1 MLTGEKIKEIVV
13 SAGLL
18 TADRLQEAQNEA
30 KRNQKPLSHVLLS
43 EGFVSETA
51 LYQALAAHDHVPFI
65 DLSKTVLSPELL
77 NLLPESVVQSHHLMP
92 FERTDRLLKL
102 AMVDTDN
109 LQTIDLMRKQ
119 FPLPLEIYQTT
130 PSSIDHILQQYHHG
144 VDQELES
151 IAKHIQE
158 TVTEGQTVNVDD
170 PKDLERLAQHLPV
183 IKIVE
188 TLLDY
193 AVFEGASDIHIEP
206 AENNVLIRYRV
217 DGILKDVMTLPK
229 SVLSGLVARVKI
241 LSKLKLDEHR
251 LPQDGRF
258 KIVHKRYRVAIRVS
272 IIPVFDGE
280 KIVLRILDEAAEALD
295 VKKLGFHETALQVLL
310 RNMAKPHGLIL
321 VTGPT
326 GSGKTTTLYSI
337 LGQLNTT
344 LVNISTIEDPIEYRI
359 PRINQSQVNPK
370 IGFTFASGLRALLRQ
385 DPNIIMVG
393 EVRDNETAEMA
404 IHAAMTGHLVLST
417 LHTNDALSTIARLS
431 EMNVPRYLLASTTNL
446 VIGQRLVRRLCP
458 ECHEELMLGTKE
470 LEQFQLLDDLL
481 AVQALIPPSSGHRT
495 QKEWKFYKA
504 KGCNLC
510 GQEGYKGR
518 LGIFELLE
526 VTPAIAQLIA
536 TQAPTDQLQEAVRAQ
551 GMITMLQDGLLKA
564 LAGITSIEEVLRVT
578 RE

>member
-1 MLTGEKIKEIVV
+1 RSLHHI
-13 SAGLL
+13 
-18 TADRLQEAQNEA
+18 
-30 KRNQKPLSHVLLS
+30 LLS
-43 EGFVSETA
+43 EGFLSEIA
-51 LYQALAAHDHVPFI
+51 LYQALAAHDNVPFV
-65 DLSKTVLSPELL
+65 DLSKTLIPPEILGLL
-77 NLLPESVVQSHHLMP
+77 AEPVVQTHHLIP
-92 FERTDRLLKL
+92 FERNEQVIKV
-102 AMVDTDN
+102 AMVDSDD
-109 LQTIDLMRKQ
+109 LQTIDVIRKQ
-119 FPLPLEIYQTT
+119 LPLSIEIYQTT
-130 PSSIDHILQQYHHG
+130 PSSIDHALQQYHHG

-151 IAKHIQE
+151 IARHIQE
-158 TVTEGQTVNVDD
+158 TVAESETVNSDD
-170 PKDLERLAQHLPV
+170 PKDLERLAQNLPI
-183 IKIVE
+183 IKVVE

-206 AENNVLIRYRV
+206 AENNLLVRYRI

-229 SVLSGLVARVKI
+229 TVLSGLVARIKI
-241 LSKLKLDEHR
+241 LSNLKLDEHR

-258 KIVHKRYRVAIRVS
+258 KIVHQRYKVAVRVS
-272 IIPVFDGE
+272 VIPVFDGE
-280 KIVLRILDEAAEALD
+280 KVVMRILDEAAEALD
-295 VKKLGFHETALQVLL
+295 VKKLGFHATALQVLM
-310 RNMAKPHGLIL
+310 RNMSKPHGLIL

-344 LVNISTIEDPIEYRI
+344 AVNISTIEDPIEYRI

-393 EVRDNETAEMA
+393 EIRDNETAEMA

-417 LHTNDALSTIARLS
+417 LHTNDAPSTIARLS
-431 EMNVPRYLLASTTNL
+431 EMNVPPYLLASTTNL

-458 ECHEELMLGTKE
+458 DCHEEIMLGEKE
-470 LEQFQLLDDLL
+470 LEQFQLLDDVLT
-481 AVQALIPPSSGHRT
+481 AQQFTQTPTRPS
-495 QKEWKFYKA
+495 KKA
-504 KGCNLC
+504 WTFFKSKGCNLC

-526 VTPAIAQLIA
+526 VTPPIAQLIA
-536 TQAPTDQLQEAVRAQ
+536 TQAPITQLQDAAKKQ